1 MRLPNLLRGIGLL
14 LALHASGL
22 FAQSLINI
30 DFGVGDR
37 GSRVGF
43 AATGL
48 SSNDVWNLHSHY
60 RPRLVPG
67 QEPVPDGRLDGLL
80 FADGTKSPASLS
92 VSNAPG
98 VWGNSSGD
106 PMWDAYVYAA
116 NGSNLLV
123 TLTALPAGQYHV
135 YLYGRAEAD
144 VAGEQDSVFTLTSGT
159 NRWGPR
165 AASGGAGWRAGSPMR
180 PDVHYVLFRDVAI
193 EPDAPLRVE
202 VAPGTHGVAVLNGLQ
217 ILSLGTSAPRP
228 PTDVPPPSAGVSPL
242 AFREVRYEGLLS
254 THEARFETT
263 IRAEAGPG
271 ESTGVLFEGD
281 LAILEP
287 ELPENWR
294 ITRQGSTTLLVAGA
308 PGEATVRFQLVA
320 RVERQEPWNFLSFK
334 GPASPI
340 TALAVASDPPHAQIQ
355 ILRGTTSNSGTN
367 DIVTAA
373 LGAEP
378 TVELRWQSR
387 TTEVVRQSHVTAE
400 SRTRVKLTPAGLQQV
415 TDLHYE
421 VLQGAL
427 QSTRIAL
434 SPGHSLTR
442 LDGDQVR
449 DWRVETDGDESVL
462 SIEFIRPI
470 EKALNLTLVTD
481 HAVEGND
488 PTTLTPVRPLGIQR
502 ESGAVAVSAED
513 VLVRIESSENLRQIN
528 ARTGEVAAFRFFGR
542 PASATVRVEPLLPE
556 ISVDD
561 QVAARL
567 EETRLVVT
575 HRISAEIA
583 RAGVYSLE
591 CALPPD
597 FLVTAVRGEGLDS
610 WKTAGDRLRL
620 SLAQRALGRLS
631 IEVDLERGLSPM
643 PPSLVLTPLPVAGAV
658 RETARIGVVPAPGF
672 RLKTEALTG
681 AREVPAATERGEALA
696 YRADRPAW
704 SLSLG
709 VERLQARVVAEV
721 FNLLTIGDGLVG
733 GSATLRYGILNQGL
747 QQLRLRLPAHWR
759 NVEFTGPGIRRKDQ
773 QGDVWT
779 LSLQDKAW
787 DGYTL
792 VLTYD
797 HEFDPKGATLNG
809 AAPEVLDVERQTGY
823 VAVTTAAALKLE
835 PSPPREPLRAIDPV
849 ELPETDRKLITR
861 PVLLAYRY
869 TGGTFDLTLR
879 LTRHEEFAVLD
890 AVADRIQL
898 TTVLTDAGEML
909 TQASFMVK
917 NNDRQFQRFQLPKG
931 ATLWGVYVNGEPVKA
946 ESDGDWLL
954 VSLPRAANRDQAFA
968 VDLKYAQQLGPL
980 GRFLPQPIELVA
992 PGTDVPSTYG
1002 EWELYVPDGRRLSGF
1017 GGTMTPLRGTT
1028 YGIGDAWDEFIAVYR
1043 GLWFEYG
1050 ARIIVGTCVAAFFIA
1065 LYLAARRFGFGG
1077 VTQVLVV
1084 FMLVGILA
1092 SMLLP
1097 ALSKAK
1103 AKSTRIK
1110 SVNNLKQI
1118 GIAARVWATDNG
1130 ERLPPSF
1137 EAMAKELG
1145 SDKVLL
1151 NPENGR
1157 PYVYLGANKSEAD
1170 PNGILAYGE
1179 NPDGGYSVVMVDGS
1193 VQILT
1198 ATKFQDALSRS
1209 EKSAVD
1215 LALQLDP
1222 GLRTRYGLAAA
1233 ATAPGAAS
1241 PTAPAAAAAAGAA
1254 AQSAQTQ
1261 AASGP
1266 VLPVATAPGLRSIRI
1281 EVPRSGRPFHFAKV
1295 LNLKSEPLR
1304 IHARIMR
1311 QRVWTGFRM
1320 VFEVS
1325 AFLVGLALVGWTWS
1339 RPDPRAW
1346 KLALGAVLVI
1356 VSAVSLFI
1364 AWRILHLV
1372 LILGLPL
1379 VVFLAIGNLI
1389 SIRRKARQNRRPN
1402 SNPPPPSPDSGQPP
1416 IQPVAPLAPAA
1427 TLLLAGCFA
1436 LVGVERLPAAVPP
1449 VPAPS
1454 ITLVSGSYSGTVAA
1468 DVARLEATFN
1478 LVAHGTNQS
1487 LPLFQGDVAV
1497 ESFQA
1502 STPSIRLWREGSQLG
1517 IHVPDSGTATL
1528 DLSLLVKPDGDVT
1541 RRRLAFAVPTTLA
1554 SRFDLVIDEPDAEIE
1569 FPSAVTFRRSTVEA
1583 GTRVEGLIGAG
1594 GQVELA
1600 WTPRVKRAAEVAATV
1615 FVEQAALI
1623 TIGSG
1628 VANIRSSLNY
1638 QVTQGELRRAT
1649 LVLPPGH
1656 RLLRVEG
1663 PGLKTWDLGAAEPFE
1678 LTVELARAIT
1688 GSLTLTVETEKV
1700 LGPIP
1705 ASLDLEIPRATEVR
1719 RETGIVAIRAGD
1731 DVALS
1736 PEKLEGL
1743 QRVDAAEFQRATKA
1757 ESEAGAF
1764 VGVYRYLRPDFRLST
1779 RAELIEPEIEATVRQ
1794 AFVVGTEQ
1802 LGLTASFEFEVRRLG
1817 AFQLGLRLPAG
1828 WRLETVVCPFMDRWA
1843 ELGTD
1848 DDRVLEIAL
1857 KRRTLG
1863 RIPVVASLV
1872 RTLDGLPPTV
1882 DLPGVHPVGVAKVT
1896 GFIEVGSEPGVGLK
1910 TGTTEDLVEI
1920 PIAALGGPSMKP
1932 TPTPTATAT
1941 APSLAF
1947 KYVSAAPGRRPPWRL
1962 AMAIEQ
1968 VESWIRAEVAHVVA
1982 LSETLVTGR
1991 SMVRFEIQNA
2001 PARVF
2006 SIQVPAAWRNVE
2018 LVGDDIRRRD
2028 VTNGVW
2034 TVELQNKARG
2044 HYPLTVLWEQARGT
2058 NPAPWQLTGFAVPR
2072 VERETG
2078 FVTLLARP
2086 PLQVSPAGLS
2096 GDLTRI
2102 DVQEVPEWAGVRLG
2116 SDPGAGPGSTR
2127 RDSAVLAW
2135 RYLRPGYSL
2144 AVEVQRYSDA
2154 AVLQALVEQ
2163 ARLTTVV
2170 AEDGQAMTHMRLTV
2184 RNNGRQLLEV
2194 RLPPDSTLWSAS
2206 VSGQPVR
2213 PRQNAGGLFLPLD
2226 GSGDPEAPVAIELT
2240 YVGAHRFPAN
2250 RGRVALDSPQ
2260 LDVPLKDARWDV
2272 FLPPDYDY
2280 TGFGGS
2286 MNHEFTDQTPLALDF
2301 TLAEYRRQE
2310 EASEEAQL
2318 AELRQVV
2325 DRARH
2330 QLSRGMLGFAE
2341 NELGSLRGGK
2351 LKTAEST
2358 PEVRQL
2364 REELSRRQSS
2374 NFIQAQNEFV
2384 YSNAGRLASESQ
2396 AATAGSAQ
2404 SYTSEAAGRQ
2414 AVVVQKA
2421 QAVSLAR
2428 VQPLRVNLPKRGIR
2442 HSFNQVLQTEGR
2454 RPLTV
2459 YFEARN
2465 TQRTGWIRPT
2475 LLALAGFAFLWAVAG
2490 AALLFRP
2497 QPNGTPEHSRT
2508 AA

>member
-1 MRLPNLLRGIGLL
+1 MRLPFLARGFGLL
-14 LALHASGL
+14 LAFQASGL
-22 FAQSLINI
+22 LAQNLINV
-30 DFGVGDR
+30 DFGVGER
-37 GSRVGF
+37 SARVGF
-43 AATGL
+43 AGTGRN
-48 SSNDVWNLHSHY
+48 SNDVWNLHSHY
-60 RPRLVPG
+60 RPRFVAG
-67 QEPVPDGRLDGLL
+67 QIPVPNGRLDGLL
-80 FADGTKSPASLS
+80 FADGTKSAASLA

-106 PMWDAYVYAA
+106 PMWDTYIYAA
-116 NGSNLLV
+116 NGSNLV
-123 TLTALPAGQYHV
+123 ATLSGLPGGQYHV

-144 VAGEQDSVFTLTSGT
+144 VSGEQDSVFTLSSGT

-165 AASGGAGWRAGSPMR
+165 MASGAAGWRAGIPMR
-180 PDVHYVLFRDVAI
+180 ADVHYVLFRDVTV
-193 EPDAPLRVE
+193 EPGATLTVD
-202 VAPGTHGVAVLNGLQ
+202 VAPGAHGIAVLNGLQ
-217 ILSLGTSAPRP
+217 ILSRGTSAPRRPTDLSSP
-228 PTDVPPPSAGVSPL
+228 PTEVTPL
-242 AFREVRYEGLLS
+242 AFREVRYEGLLAGN
-254 THEARFETT
+254 EARFVTT
-263 IRAEAGPG
+263 IRAEAPGPG
-271 ESTGVLFEGD
+271 ESAGVLFEGD

-294 ITRQGSTTLLVAGA
+294 ITRNGTTTHLVAGT
-308 PGEATVRFQLVA
+308 PGEGAVRLQLVA
-320 RVERQEPWNFLSFK
+320 RVERQEPWNILAFR

-340 TALAVASDPPHAQIQ
+340 TALAVASEPPDAEIQ
-355 ILRGTTSNSGTN
+355 ILRGTTSTPGA
-367 DIVTAA
+367 DGVVTAA

-378 TVELRWQSR
+378 NVEVRWQSR
-387 TTEVVRQSHVTAE
+387 TAEVVRQSHVTAE
-400 SRTRVKLTPAGLQQV
+400 SQTRVKLTPAGLQQV
-415 TDLHYE
+415 TDLHFE

-427 QSTRIAL
+427 QSTRVVL

-449 DWRVETDGDESVL
+449 DWRVETEGDDSILSV
-462 SIEFIRPI
+462 EFIRPV
-470 EKALNLTLVTD
+470 EKTLKLTLVTD
-481 HAVEGND
+481 QAVEATGA
-488 PTTLTPVRPLGIQR
+488 TIITPVRPLGIQR
-502 ESGAVAVSAED
+502 ESGAVAVAAED
-513 VLVRIESSENLRQIN
+513 VLVRVESFENLRQIN
-528 ARTGEVAAFRFFGR
+528 PRTGDVAAFRFFGR
-542 PASATVRVEPLLPE
+542 PAHATIRIEPLLPE
-556 ISVDD
+556 ISVED
-561 QVAARL
+561 QVVARL

-575 HRISAEIA
+575 HRISAEVT
-583 RAGVYSLE
+583 RAGIYSLE
-591 CALPPD
+591 CLPPTNS
-597 FLVTAVRGEGLDS
+597 LVTAVRAEGLDS
-610 WKTAGDRLRL
+610 WKMVGDRLQL

-643 PPSLVLTPLPVAGAV
+643 PPSLALSPLRVAGAV

-672 RLKTEALTG
+672 QLKTEALTG
-681 AREVPAATERGEALA
+681 AREVPAATEKGEALA
-696 YRADRPAW
+696 YRADRPTW
-704 SLSLG
+704 NLGLG

-721 FNLLTIGDGLVG
+721 FNLVTIGDGLVG

-759 NVEFTGPGIRRKDQ
+759 NVDFTGPGIRRKDQ

-779 LSLQDKAW
+779 LSLQEKVW

-809 AAPEVLDVERQTGY
+809 AGAEVLDVERQTGY

-849 ELPETDRKLITR
+849 ELPEADRKLITR

-890 AVADRIQL
+890 AVADRTQL
-898 TTVLTDAGEML
+898 TTVLTEAGEML

-917 NNDRQFQRFQLPKG
+917 NNDRQFQKFQLPKG

-954 VSLPRAANRDQAFA
+954 VSLPRVANRDQAFA

-980 GRFLPQPIELVA
+980 GRFLPQSLELVA

-1028 YGIGDAWDEFIAVYR
+1028 YGLGDAWNEFVGVYR

-1050 ARIIVGTCVAAFFIA
+1050 ARIIVGSCFVGFLLA
-1065 LYLAARRFGFGG
+1065 LYLAGKRYGFGG

-1084 FMLVGILA
+1084 FMLIAILA

-1103 AKSTRIK
+1103 AKSTRMQ

-1130 ERLPPSF
+1130 DGLPPSF
-1137 EAMAKELG
+1137 EAMAKELVA
-1145 SDKVLL
+1145 DKVLI

-1157 PYVYLGANKSEAD
+1157 RYVYLGANKTEAD

-1198 ATKFQDALSRS
+1198 SAKFQEALSRS
-1209 EKSAVD
+1209 EKTAMEETYRMSPD
-1215 LALQLDP
+1215 LQA
-1222 GLRTRYGLAAA
+1222 RYGMTAP
-1233 ATAPGAAS
+1233 TAPGAQQN
-1241 PTAPAAAAAAGAA
+1241 
-1254 AQSAQTQ
+1254 AQATQ
-1261 AASGP
+1261 AVGVP
-1266 VLPVATAPGLRSIRI
+1266 GMTVATAPGLRSIRI
-1281 EVPRSGRPFHFAKV
+1281 EIPRSGRPFHFAKV

-1304 IHARIMR
+1304 IHARVMQ

-1320 VFEVS
+1320 GFEVT
-1325 AFLVGLALVGWTWS
+1325 AFLAGLVLVGWTWT
-1339 RPDPRAW
+1339 RPQPKAW
-1346 KLALGAVLVI
+1346 MLALGTVLVV
-1356 VSAVSLFI
+1356 VSAASLFI

-1379 VVFLAIGNLI
+1379 VVFLVIGNLV
-1389 SIRRKARQNRRPN
+1389 SIRLKARRNRGRNPN
-1402 SNPPPPSPDSGQPP
+1402 QTPPTPGAGQPP
-1416 IQPVAPLAPAA
+1416 IQPLAPATA
-1427 TLLLAGCFA
+1427 VLLGGLFVMGAFQRPA
-1436 LVGVERLPAAVPP
+1436 VAAAAAVPAI
-1449 VPAPS
+1449 PAHS
-1454 ITLVSGSYSGTVAA
+1454 ITLVSGSYTGTVAA
-1468 DVARLEATFN
+1468 GVARLEATFQ
-1478 LVAHGTNQS
+1478 LVTHGTNQS

-1497 ESFQA
+1497 ESFRSSA
-1502 STPSIRLWREGSQLG
+1502 PTIRLWREGTQLG
-1517 IHVPDSGTATL
+1517 VQVPESGTATL
-1528 DLSLLVKPDGDVT
+1528 GLSLLVKLDGDIT
-1541 RRRLAFAVPTTLA
+1541 RRRLAFGVPAALA
-1554 SRFDLVIDEPDAEIE
+1554 NQFDLVLDEPDAEIE
-1569 FPSAVTFRRSTVEA
+1569 FPSAVTFRRSTVGA
-1583 GTRVEGLIGAG
+1583 GTRVEGLLGSG
-1594 GQVELA
+1594 NQVELA
-1600 WTPRVKRAAEVAATV
+1600 WTPRVKRAAEMAATV
-1615 FVEQAALI
+1615 FVDQAALI

-1628 VANIRSSLNY
+1628 VANIRSTLNF
-1638 QVTQGELRRAT
+1638 QVTQGELRQAAI
-1649 LVLPPGH
+1649 LLPSGH

-1663 PGLKTWDLGAAEPFE
+1663 PGLKTWDVGATEPIE
-1678 LTVELARAIT
+1678 LTIDLARAVT
-1688 GSLTLTVETEKV
+1688 GNLALTVETEKL

-1705 ASLDLEIPRATEVR
+1705 ASLALEIPRATGVR
-1719 RETGIVAIRAGD
+1719 RETGMVAVRAGE

-1736 PEKLEGL
+1736 LEKLEGL
-1743 QRVDAAEFQRATKA
+1743 QRVDAAEFLRATQSA
-1757 ESEAGAF
+1757 AGEF
-1764 VGVYRYLRPDFRLST
+1764 VGVYRFLRPEFRLT
-1779 RAELIEPEIEATVRQ
+1779 ARAELIEPEIEATVRQ
-1794 AFVVGTEQ
+1794 TFVVGTEQ
-1802 LGLTASFEFEVRRLG
+1802 LGLTASFEFDVRRLG
-1817 AFQLGLRLPAG
+1817 TFQLGLRLPSG
-1828 WRLETVVCPFMDRWA
+1828 WRLETVTCPSMDRWA
-1843 ELGTD
+1843 ERGAA
-1848 DDRVLEIAL
+1848 DDRALEIAL

-1863 RIPVVASLV
+1863 KIPVIVSMV
-1872 RTLDGLPPTV
+1872 RTLDGLESTV
-1882 DLPGVHPVGVAKVT
+1882 ELPGLHPLGVAKVT
-1896 GFIEVGSEPGVGLK
+1896 GYIAVGNEPGVGLK
-1910 TGTTEDLVEI
+1910 TETTEGLVEI
-1920 PIAALGGPSMKP
+1920 PVAALGGPLLKP
-1932 TPTPTATAT
+1932 NAF
-1941 APSLAF
+1941 APSLGF
-1947 KYVSAAPGRRPPWRL
+1947 KYLTAAPGQRASWRL
-1962 AMAIEQ
+1962 TMATEQ
-1968 VESWIRAEVAHVVA
+1968 VESWVRAEVAHVVT

-1991 SMVRFEIQNA
+1991 SVVRYEIQNA
-2001 PARVF
+2001 PARTF

-2018 LVGDDIRRRD
+2018 LVGEGIRRRD

-2034 TVELQNKARG
+2034 TLELQNKARG
-2044 HYPLTVLWEQARGT
+2044 HYPLTVLWEQARDT
-2058 NPAPWQLTGFAVPR
+2058 NPAPWQLTGFSVTR

-2086 PLQVSPAGLS
+2086 PLQVSPAAVS
-2096 GDLTRI
+2096 GDLARI
-2102 DVQEVPEWAGVRLG
+2102 DILELPEWAGVG
-2116 SDPGAGPGSTR
+2116 PGADSGTGMGTSR
-2127 RDSAVLAW
+2127 QESAVLAW

-2170 AEDGQAMTHMRLTV
+2170 AEDGQSMTHMRLTV

-2194 RLPPDSTLWSAS
+2194 RLPTDSTLWSAS

-2213 PRQNAGGLFLPLD
+2213 PRQHEDRLFLPLD
-2226 GSGDPEAPVAIELT
+2226 RSGDPEAPVAIELT
-2240 YVGAHRFPAN
+2240 YVGAHRFPAS

-2272 FLPPDYDY
+2272 FLPPEYDY

-2286 MNHEFTDQTPLALDF
+2286 MNHEFTDQTPLAMDF

-2318 AELRQVV
+2318 AEIRQMV
-2325 DRARH
+2325 DRAKH

-2341 NELGSLRGGK
+2341 SELGSIRGRK
-2351 LKTAEST
+2351 LETAEAT

-2384 YSNAGRLASESQ
+2384 FSNAGRTASESQ
-2396 AATAGSAQ
+2396 ATTVGAGQ

-2421 QAVSLAR
+2421 QAVTLAR

-2459 YFEARN
+2459 SFDARN
-2465 TQRTGWIRPT
+2465 TRRTGWLKPAS
-2475 LLALAGFAFLWAVAG
+2475 LGLAGFAVLWAFAG
-2490 AALLFRP
+2490 VALLFRP
-2497 QPNGTPEHSRT
+2497 QPHPRPTPPEPAT
-2508 AA
+2508 